1 MKSAGEVALDIRL
14 LVGEHRESSLFLP
27 TLEGEEGGLGRLD
40 GRGTTIRPSRR
51 LPEEGGAATVLKGR
65 GLLGG
70 GPGNG
75 GVSTTQDPARAREN
89 GKEEVVEVID
99 FVLEVD
105 DATALDETKG
115 TRERQHEEIERS
127 GTVTDFCKKLS
138 GSISPTTSSGKK
150 YEQMNKKNRSIG
162 DVIHRNSFENEVIC
176 DTAGD
181 AQGIIGECDIWVCV
195 KN

>member
-51 LPEEGGAATVLKGR
+51 LPEEGGAATVLKGESVRTGVRVRFEGVRLIGGRETGAFGGVITSKFCAVKLGNGGR

-115 TRERQHEEIERS
+115 T
-127 GTVTDFCKKLS
+127 
-138 GSISPTTSSGKK
+138 
-150 YEQMNKKNRSIG
+150 
-162 DVIHRNSFENEVIC
+162 
-176 DTAGD
+176 
-181 AQGIIGECDIWVCV
+181 
-195 KN
+195 

>member
-1 MKSAGEVALDIRL
+1 MLVRLPRTGEVALEMRL
-14 LVGEHRESSLFLP
+14 LVGEHGESSLFLP

-40 GRGTTIRPSRR
+40 GRGTTIRPVAPQLKREGSRR
-51 LPEEGGAATVLKGR
+51 LPGEGGAATVLKGESVRTGVRVRFEGVRLIGGRGTGAFGGVITSKFCAVKLGNGGR

-75 GVSTTQDPARAREN
+75 GVSMTRDPARAREN

-115 TRERQHEEIERS
+115 T
-127 GTVTDFCKKLS
+127 
-138 GSISPTTSSGKK
+138 
-150 YEQMNKKNRSIG
+150 
-162 DVIHRNSFENEVIC
+162 
-176 DTAGD
+176 
-181 AQGIIGECDIWVCV
+181 
-195 KN
+195 